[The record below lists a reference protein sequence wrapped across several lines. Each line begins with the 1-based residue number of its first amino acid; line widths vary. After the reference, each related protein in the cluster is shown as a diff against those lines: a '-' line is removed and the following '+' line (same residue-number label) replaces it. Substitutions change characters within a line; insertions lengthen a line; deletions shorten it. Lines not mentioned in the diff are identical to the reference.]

1 MFNTIDIHYTTG
13 MTFGKVL
20 ECLLFYGR
28 INLYTSNG
36 SLPEILKMSTPEEL
50 FELKS
55 RGLHLYMDTDNYGAL
70 QKNKGYQIM
79 LIDLQNEEL
88 YDRNVEISI
97 KRWLGETASSGKI
110 RRKILQM
117 KNLLNPYK
125 RKAEA
130 LQELT
135 NSVLRSGFYKKI
147 LLYELEQIGLAD
159 AYFANQ
165 IKYDFRTDN
174 NLYYLETNLN
184 LPLINS
190 KFRDGYKGMSLSPD
204 NFLLKLVS
212 TFSDMMLSAD
222 NNAELLT
229 STLSSVIMSEKIGE
243 MIFKAQRDLDAIEQF
258 EKIVQPRSR
267 SISTILDCKEKSV
280 RDFIKLLDASDR
292 FKQWKNEISSE
303 RDFIEEYFAAISKEN
318 EWINKLPIKF
328 LRFIICQLPG
338 LLPGVGIP
346 IGVGLST
353 FDTFFM
359 EKFISNKWTPK
370 QFVDNHLKPFMR

>member
-20 ECLLFYGR
+20 ECLLFYDR

-159 AYFANQ
+159 AYLANQ

-174 NLYYLETNLN
+174 NLYYWGTNLN

-229 STLSSVIMSEKIGE
+229 STLSSVIMAEKIGE
-243 MIFKAQRDLDAIEQF
+243 MISKAQRELDAIEF
-258 EKIVQPRSR
+258 
-267 SISTILDCKEKSV
+267 
-280 RDFIKLLDASDR
+280 R
-292 FKQWKNEISSE
+292 FAMIRLHNLI
-303 RDFIEEYFAAISKEN
+303 F
-318 EWINKLPIKF
+318 
-328 LRFIICQLPG
+328 
-338 LLPGVGIP
+338 
-346 IGVGLST
+346 
-353 FDTFFM
+353 
-359 EKFISNKWTPK
+359 
-370 QFVDNHLKPFMR
+370 

>member
-1 MFNTIDIHYTTG
+1 
-13 MTFGKVL
+13 
-20 ECLLFYGR
+20 
-28 INLYTSNG
+28 
-36 SLPEILKMSTPEEL
+36 
-50 FELKS
+50 
-55 RGLHLYMDTDNYGAL
+55 
-70 QKNKGYQIM
+70 
-79 LIDLQNEEL
+79 
-88 YDRNVEISI
+88 
-97 KRWLGETASSGKI
+97 
-110 RRKILQM
+110 M

-159 AYFANQ
+159 AYLANQ

-243 MIFKAQRDLDAIEQF
+243 MISKAQRDLDAIEQF

-303 RDFIEEYFAAISKEN
+303 RDFIEEYFTAISKKRMDKQVV
-318 EWINKLPIKF
+318 NKVLAFYYMSVARATSWRRYSDWSRPQHFRYI
-328 LRFIICQLPG
+328 
-338 LLPGVGIP
+338 LLGKIY
-346 IGVGLST
+346 
-353 FDTFFM
+353 
-359 EKFISNKWTPK
+359 
-370 QFVDNHLKPFMR
+370 Q